1 MDPLTPEL
9 ERRLQVEELWVRRNV
24 LLDSINA
31 RRREHFRTRYVMLAR
46 LGTQAL
52 PLPVHVIPEPAVE
65 DAPQPMRPLP
75 QEEPHRTRRLMGFGG
90 LAIAAALALMVGL
103 RDDQLMTMVQA
114 RFAAYVPYLSQLLPH
129 HAEAPHA
136 VVHAAA
142 RLPDLRAQVRAEI
155 AAAIS
160 GKRPAPGV
168 AVNTVTN

>member
-31 RRREHFRTRYVMLAR
+31 RRREHFHTRYVMLAR

-52 PLPVHVIPEPAVE
+52 PLPVHVIPEPAAE
-65 DAPQPMRPLP
+65 DVSHPMRPVP
-75 QEEPHRTRRLMGFGG
+75 VEEPHRTRRLMGFGG
-90 LAIAAALALMVGL
+90 LAVAVALALMVGL
-103 RDDQLMTMVQA
+103 RDDQLLAAMQA
-114 RFAAYVPYLSQLLPH
+114 RFAAYVPYLTQLLPH
-129 HAEAPHA
+129 HAEAAHA
-136 VVHAAA
+136 SAHAAT
-142 RLPDLRAQVRAEI
+142 RLPDLRAEVRAEI
-155 AAAIS
+155 AAAVS